1 MNSKRSIIICSCK
14 GLNYYDINRLSYMQ
28 NNSFLPYKTSY
39 PFQDGY

>member
-1 MNSKRSIIICSCK
+1 MNSKRSNDLFIK
-14 GLNYYDINRLSYMQ
+14 GLNYYDDNRLSYMQ